1 MDELVKLL
9 GNELYS
15 QVKSK
20 IGERGL
26 IIDTGML
33 IPKHRFDCVN
43 ISLKEHKQTVISQ
56 KQRIAE
62 LERIAEEFTAVK
74 RRNEQLSDEVIILTE
89 IGKCGVKNIL
99 TVRPLINTGE
109 RHGAALKKSVCNQLK
124 NIMSAQPY
132 LCGESRV
139 SYMLV
144 PCAAVRN
151 TENKNE

>member
-56 KQRIAE
+56 KQRA
-62 LERIAEEFTAVK
+62 T
-74 RRNEQLSDEVIILTE
+74 
-89 IGKCGVKNIL
+89 
-99 TVRPLINTGE
+99 
-109 RHGAALKKSVCNQLK
+109 
-124 NIMSAQPY
+124 
-132 LCGESRV
+132 
-139 SYMLV
+139 
-144 PCAAVRN
+144 
-151 TENKNE
+151 

>member
-62 LERIAEEFTAVK
+62 LERIAEELYRDAERSLNPPQPK
-74 RRNEQLSDEVIILTE
+74 PKLLPSANIEQT
-89 IGKCGVKNIL
+89 KN
-99 TVRPLINTGE
+99 
-109 RHGAALKKSVCNQLK
+109 AAL
-124 NIMSAQPY
+124 
-132 LCGESRV
+132 
-139 SYMLV
+139 
-144 PCAAVRN
+144 
-151 TENKNE
+151 